1 MVATERRQRGRG
13 RGRGSA
19 TPPGRGPGAAPAPRG
34 IAARAGVWSARHRW
48 TAVIVWVLFVVLAMG
63 LGSAA
68 GQVDVK
74 DSEQMS
80 GEVSQAERIIED
92 AGLKEPVGE
101 SVLVQGVDSSTS
113 ATDEEFRAGVA
124 AVLAAVE
131 RTGEVTDVTSPYDTK
146 TISKDGRSALVQ
158 FNMRGDPETSSE
170 RVETVLKAV
179 EGVQEEHEDTL
190 RIAEIGGASMN
201 KTFDEAF
208 GDDFKQAEISAVPV
222 ALGILL
228 IAFGALVA
236 ALLPVVLALT
246 AIMATMGLMG
256 VVSHVMPMSDTA
268 NSVMLLVGLAVGVDY
283 CLFYLRRE
291 REEREAGRDAET
303 ALRIAAATSGRAV
316 IVSGVTVCVAMAG
329 MLFTGL
335 AEFKAMGLASLM
347 VVAVAMVGSVT
358 VLPALLSLLGERVER
373 GRVPFL
379 NRLKQSKKQRAAAS
393 GAVGGGGSGVGG
405 GGSGESRF
413 WRAVLG
419 RVLHR
424 PKIALAVAAGALV
437 AIALPALGMQ
447 TQNFTLDQEF
457 GNSLPIVQT
466 YERVNEAFPGGAEPA
481 EVVVRADDI
490 NAAPVRQALA
500 DFRAQ
505 AVGSGASEG
514 PVEIV
519 THDERNVAIIEV
531 PLVGGSDQNRA
542 EKSLELLRDTVRP
555 ATLGTVDGVE
565 APISGQV
572 AGSKDFND
580 QLVGAVAPVFAF
592 VVVFAFVLMLLCFRS
607 LTIAVTSIV
616 LNLLSVGAAYGIL
629 TAVFQHG
636 WGASLV
642 GAEGVGAIISWLPL
656 FLFVILFGLSMDYH
670 VFVVSRIRE
679 ARMRGLTTREAI
691 THGVVTTAGV
701 VTSAAVIMVA
711 VFAIFGTLSMQSM
724 KQMGVGL
731 AAAVLID
738 ATVIRGV
745 LLPAVMALLDERNWY
760 FPSWLRWLPDLTH
773 DESVVAQAQTGG
785 EFGGG
790 DGAPEVDA
798 YGKTGEQPDP
808 VRI

>member
-1 MVATERRQRGRG
+1 MGTTERRKR
-13 RGRGSA
+13 
-19 TPPGRGPGAAPAPRG
+19 PHG
-34 IAARAGVWSARHRW
+34 IAARAGGWSARHRW
-48 TAVIVWVLFVVLAMG
+48 TAVTVWVLFVVLAMG
-63 LGSAA
+63 LGTAA
-68 GQVDVK
+68 GTVEVK

-80 GEVSQAERIIED
+80 GEISQAERIIED
-92 AGLKEPVGE
+92 GGLDEPVSE
-101 SVLVQGVDSSTS
+101 SVLIQGVDSSTS
-113 ATDEEFRAGVA
+113 ATDKEFRAGVA
-124 AVLAAVE
+124 AVMAAVE
-131 RTGEVTDVTSPYDTK
+131 RTGEVADVTSPYDTG

-158 FNMRGDPETSSE
+158 FNMRGDPGTSSE
-170 RVETVLKAV
+170 RVEPVLKAV
-179 EGVQEEHEDTL
+179 EGVQGQHKDTL
-190 RIAEIGGASMN
+190 RIAELGGASMN
-201 KTFDEAF
+201 KTFEEAF

-236 ALLPVVLALT
+236 ALLPVALALT

-256 VVSHVMPMSDTA
+256 LVSHVMPMTDTA

-291 REEREAGRDAET
+291 REEREAGRDAAT

-379 NRLKQSKKQRAAAS
+379 NRLKQSKKQRASARS
-393 GAVGGGGSGVGG
+393 GGPI
-405 GGSGESRF
+405 GESRF
-413 WRAVLG
+413 WRAVLS
-419 RVLHR
+419 RVLRR
-424 PKIALAVAAGALV
+424 PKMALVLAAGALA
-437 AIALPALGMQ
+437 AIALPAVGMQ

-457 GNSLPIVQT
+457 GDSLPIVQT
-466 YERVNEAFPGGAEPA
+466 YERINEAFPGGAEPA

-500 DFRAQ
+500 DFRTE
-505 AVGSGASEG
+505 AVSSGASQG

-519 THDERNVAIIEV
+519 THDVRNIAIIQV

-542 EKSLELLRDTVRP
+542 EKSLTLLRDTVRP
-555 ATLGTVDGVE
+555 ETLGTVDGVE

-592 VVVFAFVLMLLCFRS
+592 VVIFAFVLMLLCFRS
-607 LTIAVTSIV
+607 LTIAVTSIA

-629 TAVFQHG
+629 TIVFQHG

-679 ARMRGLTTREAI
+679 ARLQGRTTREAI

-738 ATVIRGV
+738 ATIIRGV
-745 LLPAVMALLDERNWY
+745 LLPAIMALLDERNWY
-760 FPSWLRWLPDLTH
+760 FPRWLRWLPDLTH
-773 DESVVAQAQTGG
+773 DESVVS
-785 EFGGG
+785 EVES
-790 DGAPEVDA
+790 GAGVDT
-798 YGKTGEQPDP
+798 YGKPGERPDP
-808 VRI
+808 VRV